1 MSELGSTPPPSTSP
15 NLVEVKLLLQA
26 SQEIAKANDADEV
39 LQLALINLKKWD
51 LISAIYVANG
61 AGLQLLDDV
70 LQKPGIT
77 GNFPSQLN
85 ISPQEIGT
93 LFPTSKPL
101 LITEVTSPEDLW
113 PSDILSVP
121 RKLNFE
127 TAAYIPIREKG
138 KLIAVLML
146 GSLENMGISPA
157 TLEVYAGFVE
167 YIESMLERINKHNSL
182 EQQIANLEKLI
193 EFGHTVG
200 GEFDLEKLF
209 PIIHNQ
215 IEQFV
220 GDVAFYIALYNEETE
235 HISFHYVHEK
245 GEIQSIDP
253 IPLGVGLTS
262 IVVRTRKP
270 LLLLE
275 NTEQQA
281 LELGAKVI
289 GPAAKS
295 WLGVPLLLG
304 SRVIG
309 VMTIQDSNV
318 EHRFSED
325 DLQLMTTLAAQVVG
339 AINTTRLLNESH
351 QFAIQLETAS
361 SIAKETGGISDRA
374 TLLKKVINMVKDRF
388 GFYHASVFLVDPT
401 KEFATIKE
409 STGEAGGEMVE
420 QNFKLKVGSQS
431 VIGHVTSS
439 GEPLIINDVT
449 DDPMYQNNPL
459 LPDIQAEA
467 GIPMKIGTRIV
478 GALNIKSTQPYSF
491 SHDVIEVL
499 QIIADQLAVAVSNAA
514 LFEEIQETL
523 SKQHIVHSVTTNAV
537 SATKLNDVLSST
549 VDELQKS
556 LGEKVAI
563 LLIEADS
570 NYMRLT
576 SSTGYE
582 EDILGLEIEVGK
594 GITGWVAANREPLL
608 VNDVL
613 NDERYIPGSDQVRSE
628 VAVPLIFRG
637 DLLGVLNLESNNE
650 NAFSVS
656 DLDVL
661 ASIANIL
668 SAIIVN
674 TRISERQRDLFTITN
689 KIRGSADI
697 GTILE
702 TTADELTRVLKT
714 RKTKIEVS
722 ASFIASEP
730 VKEASI
736 KSKTNDIP

>member
-1 MSELGSTPPPSTSP
+1 MSELGSTPPQSISP

-26 SQEIAKANDADEV
+26 SQEIAKAKDANEI
-39 LQLALINLKKWD
+39 LRIALINLKKWG
-51 LISAIYVANG
+51 LISAIYVANKEG
-61 AGLQLLDDV
+61 FQLLDDV

-85 ISPQEIGT
+85 ISPQEIGAV
-93 LFPTSKPL
+93 FPTSKPL
-101 LITEVTSPEDLW
+101 LITGVSSPEDLW

-146 GSLENMGISPA
+146 GSLESMGISPA
-157 TLEVYAGFVE
+157 TLDVYAGFVE
-167 YIESMLERINKHNSL
+167 YIESMLERINKHKSL

-193 EFGHTVG
+193 GFGHTVG

-235 HISFHYVHEK
+235 HISFPYVHEQ
-245 GEIQSIDP
+245 GDIQSIDP

-270 LLLLE
+270 LMLLE
-275 NTEQQA
+275 NTEQKA
-281 LELGAKVI
+281 VELGAKVI

-325 DLQLMTTLAAQVVG
+325 DLQLMTTLAAQVAG
-339 AINTTRLLNESH
+339 AINITRLLNESY
-351 QFAIQLETAS
+351 QFSIQLVTAS

-374 TLLKKVINMVKDRF
+374 TLLQKVINLIKDRF
-388 GFYHASVFLVDPT
+388 GFYHASVFLVDST

-409 STGEAGGEMVE
+409 STGEAGERMVE
-420 QNFKLKVGSQS
+420 QNFKITVGSQS

-439 GEPLIINDVT
+439 GESLIINDVT

-459 LPDIQAEA
+459 LPDTQAEA
-467 GIPMKIGTRIV
+467 GIPMKIGTRVV

-499 QIIADQLAVAVSNAA
+499 QIIADQLAVAVSNAV

-523 SKQHIVHSVTTNAV
+523 SKQHIVHTVTTNAV
-537 SATKLNDVLSST
+537 SATKLYDVLSST

-556 LGEKVAI
+556 LGDKVAI

-576 SSTGYE
+576 SSSGYE

-650 NAFSVS
+650 NAFGAS

-661 ASIANIL
+661 ASIANNL

-674 TRISERQRDLFTITN
+674 TRISERQKDLFTITN
-689 KIRGSADI
+689 KIRRSADI

-702 TTADELTRVLKT
+702 TTADELTRVFNT
-714 RKTKIEVS
+714 RKTKIEVGTG
-722 ASFIASEP
+722 FIASKP

-736 KSKTNDIP
+736 ISKTDDIP